1 MTASHSVAAAAAAQ
15 NGWYSDWSERRYS
28 SGYSVIIAPAKPR
41 GWRAGIGAMMPF
53 LMVDI

>member
-1 MTASHSVAAAAAAQ
+1 MTASQSVASTAAAQ
-15 NGWYSDWSERRYS
+15 NDWYSDCSERRYS
-28 SGYSVIIAPAKPR
+28 SGYSAIIAPAKPR

>member
-1 MTASHSVAAAAAAQ
+1 MTASQSVASAAAAQ
-15 NGWYSDWSERRYS
+15 NDWYSDWSERRYS
-28 SGYSVIIAPAKPR
+28 SGYSAIIAPAKPR

>member
-1 MTASHSVAAAAAAQ
+1 MTASQSVAAAAAAQ

-28 SGYSVIIAPAKPR
+28 SRYSVIIAPAKPR